1 MKNIF
6 LLKFWI
12 VYLIFLVISCSKEE
26 SNSSNQVNQTDN
38 NQEEQAISYTVNI
51 SSSEG
56 GTVNTSSGNYNDG
69 TVLNIEANAQEG
81 YVFQGWEGFD
91 STNPAI
97 TVNVNQNYTLNAI
110 FIVEEQVAL
119 DQNEFTDN
127 LEVGSGTVMQ
137 GAITPNSTTTFEI
150 QNEENLIAVVDHG
163 FSLDL
168 SVPDNTQGALVQFK
182 NSEGVLA
189 DSYIQIERFPSNTEK
204 SRRLENKYNKK
215 FKKSSKTRKGSN
227 TAFTIEIDFGDEI
240 TAGEICFN
248 VHIYDDNDN
257 ISAGIEMCVTI
268 NNYGGGPAEMVGQWR
283 YVSQMYTENGEMIE
297 ENIEDEFLGENILE
311 CYDYESATEENDYE
325 YELLGYIP
333 VPNDFE
339 FDAYI
344 VFHENGNY
352 EDVYEYFAPSK
363 PEIIGSVESCMED
376 FVEYCEE
383 YDDCEELDILDW
395 INDFYPTTRT
405 EAYYGKWAYDEET
418 GTVGI
423 WDYSYLVTDSEGE
436 IFDSEEEVFEEPYA
450 YFENGTIVEIEGNTL
465 RLIEENSW
473 NDYRYITIFE
483 RVE

>member
-1 MKNIF
+1 MKNIY
-6 LLKFWI
+6 LLNF
-12 VYLIFLVISCSKEE
+12 VCLIFLIISCSKEE
-26 SNSSNQVNQTDN
+26 SSSSNQINQTDN
-38 NQEEQAISYTVNI
+38 NQEEQVVSYIVNI

-69 TVLNIEANAQEG
+69 TILNIEANAQEG

-91 STNPAI
+91 STNPEI

-110 FIVEEQVAL
+110 FVIEEQVAL

-189 DSYIQIERFPSNTEK
+189 DSYIQIERFLSNAER
-204 SRRLENKYNKK
+204 SRGFEHKYNKK
-215 FKKSSKTRKGSN
+215 LKKLSNTRKGYNSG
-227 TAFTIEIDFGDEI
+227 FYIEIDFGDEI

-283 YVSQMYTENGEMIE
+283 YVSQMYYSNGEMIE
-297 ENIEDEFLGENILE
+297 VDLEAEFFWNMDE
-311 CYDYESATEENDYE
+311 CYDYESGTEENDYE

-333 VPNDFE
+333 RPDDHE
-339 FDAYI
+339 FNAYI

-352 EDVYEYFAPSK
+352 EDIYETSAPSK
-363 PEIIGSVESCMED
+363 PEIIGSFESCEGED
-376 FVEYCEE
+376 S
-383 YDDCEELDILDW
+383 DLLDW
-395 INDFYPTTRT
+395 INDFYPTTIT
-405 EAYYGKWAYDEET
+405 EVYYGKWAYDEET

-423 WDYSYLVTDSEGE
+423 WDYSDVETDSGGM
-436 IFDSEEEVFEEPYA
+436 IFESEENVYEEPVA
-450 YFENGTIVEIEGNTL
+450 YFDNGTIVEIEGNTL
-465 RLIEENSW
+465 RLISDHSW
-473 NDYRYITIFE
+473 SDDREITIFE